1 MAWYAKKQVMRAF
14 YKLINFDKEVKFSY
28 KTPSLYIFG
37 IGVKILPIST
47 GFRNFPEHFKLSEYC
62 KL

>member
-1 MAWYAKKQVMRAF
+1 MAWYAKNQIMRAF
-14 YKLINFDKEVKFSY
+14 YKLSNFATEVKILH
-28 KTPSLYIFG
+28 KTPSLYSFG

-47 GFRNFPEHFKLSEYC
+47 GFRNFPDKFKLSEYC